1 MRRSL
6 FAVTVTVL
14 LAASCASS
22 SGQTRATTPGVRV
35 AAAFYPIEEIL
46 HRVGGDLVD
55 VVDLTPPGAEA
66 HDVEMTAKQLEALH
80 STAAAY
86 FLGQGFQKSVQRSI
100 ESLEQAV
107 VKVDLLRGI
116 PLLDAGST
124 GETLDGGLDP
134 HVWLSPANMIA
145 MTNDVAASL
154 STLDTANAATYRA
167 NAEAYVARLTALD
180 ETMASG
186 LRQCVSRTFVTNH
199 RAFGYLAD
207 RYGLTQI
214 PIAGLSPDDEP
225 STKQLE
231 AIAAEAMRAGAT
243 VIFVEE
249 NLSPALADT
258 LAGELG
264 ISTTKLQ
271 TLETLTTDQLHE
283 GVGYVTAQEA
293 NLSAL
298 RKGLNCA

>member
-1 MRRSL
+1 
-6 FAVTVTVL
+6 
-14 LAASCASS
+14 
-22 SGQTRATTPGVRV
+22 
-35 AAAFYPIEEIL
+35 
-46 HRVGGDLVD
+46 
-55 VVDLTPPGAEA
+55 
-66 HDVEMTAKQLEALH
+66 
-80 STAAAY
+80 
-86 FLGQGFQKSVQRSI
+86 
-100 ESLEQAV
+100 
-107 VKVDLLRGI
+107 
-116 PLLDAGST
+116 
-124 GETLDGGLDP
+124 
-134 HVWLSPANMIA
+134 MIA

-231 AIAAEAMRAGAT
+231 AIAAEARRAGAT

>member
-80 STAAAY
+80 STVAAY

-199 RAFGYLAD
+199 RAFGYLTD

-231 AIAAEAMRAGAT
+231 AIAAEARRAGAT